1 MCAYYKSQGKSLL
14 QELEN
19 LYQRFGFYKTDLQST
34 VYEGEQG
41 MGTMSAIID
50 KIRINP
56 PKVIE
61 GNEVAF
67 TDFSLGV
74 DGLPVSNVLRFK
86 NKDVRL
92 IIRPSGTEPKL
103 KIYYQVKG
111 ETEQQAQVGLQ
122 KMKDWLN
129 EFLLC

>member
-1 MCAYYKSQGKSLL
+1 MA
-14 QELEN
+14 
-19 LYQRFGFYKTDLQST
+19 
-34 VYEGEQG
+34 
-41 MGTMSAIID
+41 TMSAIID

-92 IIRPSGTEPKL
+92 MIRPSGTEPKL